1 MSAALVRR
9 GLELLQAEDDAA
21 PRVTTA
27 SRKGKTKSAEHS
39 VQSIA
44 KKSKTNKK
52 LQKKRMRNQPTVK
65 NKSVKS
71 AIEEYKRKQNANPYK
86 TNLQYL
92 LKNQSSSTKKITQ
105 KILAQNRGRKAKDKP
120 VDGKKPTIKKSLF
133 SDALFRTFQKEY
145 FGK

>member
-21 PRVTTA
+21 ARASTA
-27 SRKGKTKSAEHS
+27 SRKGETKSAGHS

-44 KKSKTNKK
+44 KRSKNKK
-52 LQKKRMRNQPTVK
+52 LQRKRMRNQPTVK
-65 NKSVKS
+65 HKSVKS
-71 AIEEYKRKQNANPYK
+71 AVEEYKRKQNANPYK
-86 TNLQYL
+86 KNVQYL

-120 VDGKKPTIKKSLF
+120 ADRKKPTIKKSLF